1 MVTGYVGMFSAASMF
16 RYKPLRNDDSILQDV
31 IDVAVPENKLGLE
44 TLLVEDSIDVYKK
57 ILYDD

>member
-1 MVTGYVGMFSAASMF
+1 MF
-16 RYKPLRNDDSILQDV
+16 RWKPLRNDDSILQDV